1 MDSVD
6 RQLIGQLLRD
16 GRMGYAEL
24 ARLVGIDERTARKRV
39 RALTDEGCIWIKAI
53 VAPALRGIGA
63 MAIACISVQAGET
76 AYVVR
81 RLQELP
87 EVSYLTLTTG
97 RFNIQAE
104 ISAVTDSDLERVLT
118 EHIRP
123 LAGVS
128 VVEVLYYLRLHYQ
141 RVPYG
146 DAESGQVVGVRPHDL
161 DETDRQLVA
170 ALTRNGRTPFGAMA
184 RRIGKSETIIRERYK
199 RLTAAGAVRVV
210 AVSNVLALGFRASC
224 WLAIRVGPGG
234 SMTAVAEALTAIPNI
249 TYVAITAGSIDV
261 VAEMI
266 CRTHEDLIALVD
278 DRVRRMEGVAQV
290 EVWMY
295 LDVFYPPPAVDLFD
309 RNESGRIQPVP
320 QIGCTHV
327 DKS

>member
-6 RQLIGQLLRD
+6 RQLIGQLLQD

-24 ARLVGIDERTARKRV
+24 ARLVGIDERTARRRV
-39 RALTDEGCIWIKAI
+39 QALTDEGCIWIKAV
-53 VAPALRGIGA
+53 VAPQLRGIGA
-63 MAIACISVQAGET
+63 MAIACMSVQTDET
-76 AYVVR
+76 EYVVR

-123 LAGVS
+123 LVGVS
-128 VVEVLYYLRLHYQ
+128 LVEVLYYLRLHYQ

-146 DAESGQVVGVRPHDL
+146 DDESGQVVGVRPLDL

-170 ALTRNGRTPFGAMA
+170 ALTRNGRTPFGAVA
-184 RRIGKSETIIRERYK
+184 RRIGKSETIVRERYK
-199 RLTAAGAVRVV
+199 RLTAVGAVRVV
-210 AVSNVLALGFRASC
+210 AVSNVLALGFHASC
-224 WLAIRVGPGG
+224 WLAIKVGPGG
-234 SMTAVAEALTAIPNI
+234 SMAAVAEALTAIPNI

-261 VAEMI
+261 LAEMI
-266 CRTHEDLIALVD
+266 CRTHDDLIALVD
-278 DRVRRMEGVAQV
+278 ERIRLMEGVAHV
-290 EVWMY
+290 EIWMY
-295 LDVFYPPPAVDLFD
+295 LDVFYPPPAVGLFE
-309 RNESGRIQPVP
+309 REITSRAPRTP
-320 QIGCTHV
+320 QIALHARR
-327 DKS
+327 